1 MSNLTAGVALTLHLG
16 LVGEYNQ
23 VHPYARY
30 TYDSNFIVGAY
41 YNSEERVSGY
51 IGYEID
57 ITHKVSIELGVVS
70 GYQSRD
76 LLPMGRIT
84 YDDTLFIAPAI
95 EYDSDN
101 ADTVGVVIGI
111 QF

>member
-1 MSNLTAGVALTLHLG
+1 M
-16 LVGEYNQ
+16 GEYNQ
-23 VHPYARY
+23 VHYARY

-70 GYQSRD
+70 GYLIRD
-76 LLPMGRIT
+76 LSMGRIT
-84 YDDTLFIAPAI
+84 YDDTLFIAAI